1 VSSRR
6 PAACV
11 AAVQQSAYVGAESD
25 VDVGLRV
32 VEEVGGEHRQT
43 QIGECLR
50 HCSSF
55 QPALCAALH
64 VVSVTLPE
72 SAAASLTSRV
82 SVSILLSPTTFPVRS
97 AATSV
102 SAQPV
107 IWARRLVIATT
118 YSLPIAVA
126 VASISAAGEV
136 DARTGLVVRGAD
148 RVARN
153 LVRFWAR
160 PGIVLVSQPWDDG
173 TAVLAFSERKL
184 IGVIGLTIE
193 DARIIKV
200 HVHVD
205 ESTLMPLRVALCGA
219 E

>member
-1 VSSRR
+1 MSMRRQSRR
-6 PAACV
+6 RRRLRTRVGEVPREGCTSIHRVASLAARCCLTRRRSASGEGVSQREPACLHGDLPLAWQR
-11 AAVQQSAYVGAESD
+11 QQSAYAGAESD

-55 QPALCAALH
+55 QPALCAAFH

-107 IWARRLVIATT
+107 VWGSRLSTNERR
-118 YSLPIAVA
+118 P
-126 VASISAAGEV
+126 
-136 DARTGLVVRGAD
+136 
-148 RVARN
+148 
-153 LVRFWAR
+153 
-160 PGIVLVSQPWDDG
+160 PQ
-173 TAVLAFSERKL
+173 
-184 IGVIGLTIE
+184 
-193 DARIIKV
+193 
-200 HVHVD
+200 
-205 ESTLMPLRVALCGA
+205 A
-219 E
+219 ELS